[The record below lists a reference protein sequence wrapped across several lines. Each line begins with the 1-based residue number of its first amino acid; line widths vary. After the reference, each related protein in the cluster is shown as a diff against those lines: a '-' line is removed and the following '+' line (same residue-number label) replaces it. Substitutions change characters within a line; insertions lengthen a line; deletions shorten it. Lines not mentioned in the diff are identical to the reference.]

1 MTKSRSVDHPVT
13 EEETLKAQSRRLRG
27 TIMESLSDLVTGA
40 LDAADAK
47 LLKFHGAYGQDDRD
61 VRIERHVQRLEPA
74 HSFMVRVRMP
84 GGVCTPAQWHGL
96 TLLAR
101 AQALGALRITTRQTV
116 QFHGVLKPRLKPL
129 MAGLGALGLD
139 SIAACG
145 DVNRNVI
152 CHNHPATSAV
162 HRQISDLAS
171 ALSTA
176 FLPRTGAYREIW
188 WDEPPGEGAGA
199 EDEPLYGPT
208 YLPRKFKIGIAVPPT
223 NDVDVLAQ
231 DLGFIA
237 IVEGDR
243 LAGFNV
249 AVGGGMGATHGD
261 RATYPR
267 LADVIGFCEP
277 GQVLAVAEQLLRIQ
291 RDAGDRTNRRHARLK
306 YTIDDRGLAW
316 LRTELAGRLGY
327 ALSPARDYRFTTR
340 GDRLGW
346 VEDGEGRSHLTLRVL
361 AGRVHDEGAS
371 RLLTA
376 LAEIARIH
384 EGDFRLTPNQNLM
397 IAGVSRAQRAVIEDR
412 LAEHGVTWPA
422 TPKGVRRDAIACVA
436 LPTCGLAMAEA
447 ERALPG
453 LLARLEA
460 VLGSLGLDHEAISV
474 RLSGCP
480 NGCARPRL
488 AEIGL
493 VGKGP
498 GRYQLYL
505 GGGFAGE
512 RLNAPYRGD
521 LSLDEAVAVLTPLL
535 TDYAMYRYPAERFG
549 DFVIRA
555 GHITMPDVS

>member
-1 MTKSRSVDHPVT
+1 
-13 EEETLKAQSRRLRG
+13 
-27 TIMESLSDLVTGA
+27 MESLSDLVTGA

-61 VRIERHVQRLEPA
+61 VRIERHAQRLEPA

-231 DLGFIA
+231 DLGSSPSSRAIA
-237 IVEGDR
+237 WRASTWPWAAAWGPRTAIGR
-243 LAGFNV
+243 P
-249 AVGGGMGATHGD
+249 THD
-261 RATYPR
+261 S
-267 LADVIGFCEP
+267 
-277 GQVLAVAEQLLRIQ
+277 
-291 RDAGDRTNRRHARLK
+291 RTSSDSVN
-306 YTIDDRGLAW
+306 
-316 LRTELAGRLGY
+316 
-327 ALSPARDYRFTTR
+327 P
-340 GDRLGW
+340 
-346 VEDGEGRSHLTLRVL
+346 GRSWRSPNSCC
-361 AGRVHDEGAS
+361 AS
-371 RLLTA
+371 SATPA
-376 LAEIARIH
+376 IARI
-384 EGDFRLTPNQNLM
+384 GGTRASNTRSM
-397 IAGVSRAQRAVIEDR
+397 TAGLRGSGRNS
-412 LAEHGVTWPA
+412 P
-422 TPKGVRRDAIACVA
+422 VA
-436 LPTCGLAMAEA
+436 
-447 ERALPG
+447 
-453 LLARLEA
+453 
-460 VLGSLGLDHEAISV
+460 SD
-474 RLSGCP
+474 
-480 NGCARPRL
+480 
-488 AEIGL
+488 
-493 VGKGP
+493 
-498 GRYQLYL
+498 
-505 GGGFAGE
+505 
-512 RLNAPYRGD
+512 
-521 LSLDEAVAVLTPLL
+521 
-535 TDYAMYRYPAERFG
+535 
-549 DFVIRA
+549 
-555 GHITMPDVS
+555 MP